1 MNPIKLV
8 LIFLAPLVFLITIV
22 IGLLR
27 LQKFDKKH
35 RHEIQ
40 HLQHIRPIDM
50 TMAELDQIRKY
61 NNKKIRALIFPL
73 VVGFV
78 AFMALIMIGVFF

>member
-35 RHEIQ
+35 RHEIR

-78 AFMALIMIGVFF
+78 ALWL